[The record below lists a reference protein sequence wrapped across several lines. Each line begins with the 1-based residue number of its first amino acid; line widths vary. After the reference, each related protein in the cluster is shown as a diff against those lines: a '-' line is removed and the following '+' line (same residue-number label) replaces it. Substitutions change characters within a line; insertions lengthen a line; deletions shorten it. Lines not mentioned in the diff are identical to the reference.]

1 MSSKW
6 TFKAQ
11 PGIFVELA
19 DIAHEYPGEKV
30 TTQPNLGLIPDQK
43 YPSDDPDAPD
53 QRDWARLAAYV
64 RWLNENS
71 SDNVSYKVLYLTRH
85 GLGVHNKMHAQVGS
99 EAWNVCII
107 VSVNINSFTNMSRQ
121 ECHSKM
127 GMVKK
132 PGLTPFS
139 PKSVKSK
146 LKISSPS
153 GPILSKSKAHHSP
166 ESFTQVL

>member
-1 MSSKW
+1 MASKW

-43 YPSDDPDAPD
+43 YPSDDPDAAD
-53 QRDWARLAAYV
+53 QRDWVRLAAYV

-71 SDNVSYKVLYLTRH
+71 SDNVAYKVLYLTRH

-99 EAWNVCII
+99 EAWNVCTTI
-107 VSVNINSFTNMSRQ
+107 SSNTQSFTNMSRQ
-121 ECHSKM
+121 ESPSKM
-127 GMVKK
+127 GTAKK

-139 PKSVKSK
+139 PKSVKNK
-146 LKISSPS
+146 LKISTPS
-153 GPILSKSKAHHSP
+153 GPISSKIKAHHNLRS
-166 ESFTQVL
+166 STQVL